1 MRAAI
6 GLVSLICAGALSQ
19 ALALEPPTSSAP
31 QATPDSAPASQ
42 ADSTTPADP
51 QPGVKAPGDAPA
63 TSSPPP
69 TTTMKATVTS
79 DGTRVKLTTTDP
91 ETAAEIKRL
100 TAAGYSPQMRGTEV
114 VFCRKEVPVGSR
126 FEKKTCNTADELAN
140 IARGAQENA
149 QKAQRN
155 GMGTPRGKG

>member
-1 MRAAI
+1 MRAPI
-6 GLVSLICAGALSQ
+6 GLMTLICVGALSQ
-19 ALALEPPTSSAP
+19 ALALEPPTSSTP
-31 QATPDSAPASQ
+31 PATPDSAPASQ
-42 ADSTTPADP
+42 ADRTPADP
-51 QPGVKAPGDAPA
+51 QPGVKTPGDAPA
-63 TSSPPP
+63 SDSPAAP

-79 DGTRVKLTTTDP
+79 DGSRVKLTTTDP

-114 VFCRKEVPVGSR
+114 VFCRKEIPVGSR

-149 QKAQRN
+149 QKVQRN
-155 GMGTPRGKG
+155 NSGTPRGSG